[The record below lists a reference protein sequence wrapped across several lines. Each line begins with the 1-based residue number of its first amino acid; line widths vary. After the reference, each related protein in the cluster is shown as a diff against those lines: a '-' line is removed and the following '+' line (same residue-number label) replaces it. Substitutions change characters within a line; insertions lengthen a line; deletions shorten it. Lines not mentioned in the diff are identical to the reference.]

1 MKKIII
7 RRAAALCATVIILA
21 SGCGSGSEHAAEPD
35 ESTVE
40 AKEKIQIEIEY
51 DGNEVLGDAIRKAAD
66 GFNDSQ
72 DIYEASVGSAGINLQ
87 ELAGEPQS
95 AESLTDEDDKT
106 ESAEGQR
113 DEASG
118 TESTEGQQDEA
129 RGEMNTDDQRDE
141 AGGTESAEG
150 QQDEDGG
157 TESAE
162 GQQDEADET
171 KNAQGLPSDSGQRVG
186 SLTASVV
193 FTDDNMAAAYA
204 SDYRRLDLR
213 TCQGIE
219 SGKNSLYSIIDSLPE
234 HMYETVCDEERG
246 IFYLPVSVTAP
257 VLYYNKTVYDG
268 LGLSLPQTFSQL
280 RDNSLNIYAKYR
292 TPGYLPY
299 DLEGD
304 VVAMMREQEVLA
316 AQSGS
321 GSESGEAGDAEM
333 QSDDAGAQTGE
344 AGTQT
349 GEAGTQI
356 GDAGAQIGNS
366 GAQAGNTS
374 TQAGNAGAQTGEVS
388 AQTNG
393 TDTQAGNTVTQSVP
407 GSADNS
413 DLQPVMTDA
422 EVLQFFAGN
431 CEAGYFR
438 MVQHEAYPALD
449 FATGAI
455 AAFAGTPGDY
465 EMATTGVTFDVGAIP
480 WIMDREEA
488 VYWVDTSGMIF
499 FDQGDEKNTGAAAF
513 AEYLLRDDVC
523 SELLESAG
531 GLSPYR
537 TVYESQAYR
546 KNRRGFDEITMAAS
560 DEIQRADFVLMS
572 DAKRRE
578 LDELLLYIIDKR
590 VTAEDAVRIFAGG

>member
-1 MKKIII
+1 M
-7 RRAAALCATVIILA
+7 RRAAALCAAVIILA
-21 SGCGSGSEHAAEPD
+21 SGCGSGSEPAAVQD

-40 AKEKIQIEIEY
+40 TIEKIQIEIEY
-51 DGNEVLGDAIRKAAD
+51 DGDEVLGDAIRKAAD

-72 DIYEASVGSAGINLQ
+72 DIYEASVGSAGTNLQ

-95 AESLTDEDDKT
+95 AESLTDEANET
-106 ESAEGQR
+106 ENNESLP
-113 DEASG
+113 DEAS
-118 TESTEGQQDEA
+118 EI
-129 RGEMNTDDQRDE
+129 
-141 AGGTESAEG
+141 
-150 QQDEDGG
+150 
-157 TESAE
+157 ESAE
-162 GQQDEADET
+162 GQQDEASGAVSNEGQKDEASEPENT
-171 KNAQGLPSDSGQRVG
+171 ESQQDEADEIESAEALPGDSGQRVG

-193 FTDDNMAAAYA
+193 FTDDNIAAAYA

-213 TCQGIE
+213 TCKSSG
-219 SGKNSLYSIIDSLPE
+219 SGKASLSTIIDSLPE

-304 VVAMMREQEVLA
+304 VIAMMREQEVLA
-316 AQSGS
+316 AQSES
-321 GSESGEAGDAEM
+321 GSESGVEAGDAGVQADNAGA
-333 QSDDAGAQTGE
+333 QSGDAGAQSGDAGAQSGDAGAQT
-344 AGTQT
+344 
-349 GEAGTQI
+349 
-356 GDAGAQIGNS
+356 GNS
-366 GAQAGNTS
+366 GAQAGNTGVQTGNAS
-374 TQAGNAGAQTGEVS
+374 TQAGNASTQTAS
-388 AQTNG
+388 
-393 TDTQAGNTVTQSVP
+393 
-407 GSADNS
+407 GSDDNS
-413 DLQPVMTDA
+413 DFQQTMTDA

-431 CEAGYFR
+431 YEAGYFR

-449 FATGAI
+449 FATGAV
-455 AAFAGTPGDY
+455 AAFAGNPEDY

-480 WIMDREEA
+480 WIMDREDA
-488 VYWVDTSGMIF
+488 IYWVDTSGMLF
-499 FDQGDEKNTGAAAF
+499 FDQGDERNAGAAAF

-523 SELLESAG
+523 SEFLESVG

-590 VTAEDAVRIFAGG
+590 VTAEDAVRIFAGS

>member
-1 MKKIII
+1 MKTIM
-7 RRAAALCATVIILA
+7 RRAAALCAAVIILA
-21 SGCGSGSEHAAEPD
+21 SGCGSESEPAAVQD

-40 AKEKIQIEIEY
+40 TIEKIQIEIEY
-51 DGNEVLGDAIRKAAD
+51 DGDEVLGDAIRKAAD

-72 DIYEASVGSAGINLQ
+72 DIYEASVGSAGTNLQ

-95 AESLTDEDDKT
+95 AESLTDEANET
-106 ESAEGQR
+106 ENNESLP
-113 DEASG
+113 DEAS
-118 TESTEGQQDEA
+118 EI
-129 RGEMNTDDQRDE
+129 
-141 AGGTESAEG
+141 
-150 QQDEDGG
+150 
-157 TESAE
+157 ESAE
-162 GQQDEADET
+162 GQQDEASGAVSNEGQKDEASEPENT
-171 KNAQGLPSDSGQRVG
+171 ESQQDEADEIESAEGLPGGSGQRVE

-193 FTDDNMAAAYA
+193 FTDDNIAAAYA

-213 TCQGIE
+213 TCKSSE

-304 VVAMMREQEVLA
+304 VIAMMREQEALA
-316 AQSGS
+316 AQS
-321 GSESGEAGDAEM
+321 ESGVEVGDAGV
-333 QSDDAGAQTGE
+333 QADNAGAQRGDAGAQTG
-344 AGTQT
+344 
-349 GEAGTQI
+349 
-356 GDAGAQIGNS
+356 NS
-366 GAQAGNTS
+366 GAQVGNTGVQTGDAS
-374 TQAGNAGAQTGEVS
+374 TQAGNASTQTASES
-388 AQTNG
+388 
-393 TDTQAGNTVTQSVP
+393 D
-407 GSADNS
+407 DNS
-413 DLQPVMTDA
+413 DFQQTMSDA

-449 FATGAI
+449 FATGAV
-455 AAFAGTPGDY
+455 AAFAGNPEDY
-465 EMATTGVTFDVGAIP
+465 EMATAGVTFDVGVIP
-480 WIMDREEA
+480 WIMDREDA
-488 VYWVDTSGMIF
+488 VYWVDTSGMLF

-513 AEYLLRDDVC
+513 AEYMLRDDVC
-523 SELLESAG
+523 SEFLESVG

-590 VTAEDAVRIFAGG
+590 VTAEDAVRIFAGS

>member
-1 MKKIII
+1 MKKKII
-7 RRAAALCATVIILA
+7 RRAAALCTAVIFLA
-21 SGCGSGSEHAAEPD
+21 SSCGSGSGPAAEPD

-40 AKEKIQIEIEY
+40 AMEKIQIEIEY
-51 DGNEVLGDAIRKAAD
+51 DGDEVLGDAIRKAAD

-95 AESLTDEDDKT
+95 AESLTDEVDKT
-106 ESAEGQR
+106 ER
-113 DEASG
+113 
-118 TESTEGQQDEA
+118 TEGQQDEA
-129 RGEMNTDDQRDE
+129 SGEMNTDDQRDE

-150 QQDEDGG
+150 QQDEAGG

-193 FTDDNMAAAYA
+193 FTYDNMAATYA
-204 SDYRRLDLR
+204 ADVRRLDLR
-213 TCQGIE
+213 TCKSNSSE
-219 SGKNSLYSIIDSLPE
+219 KNSLYSIIDSLPE

-304 VVAMMREQEVLA
+304 VIAMMREQEALTT
-316 AQSGS
+316 QSES
-321 GSESGEAGDAEM
+321 ESESGAGAGGVGIQADN
-333 QSDDAGAQTGE
+333 AGAQTGE
-344 AGTQT
+344 AGTQN
-349 GEAGTQI
+349 GEAGTQTGEAGALT
-356 GDAGAQIGNS
+356 GDAGTQIGEAGAQS
-366 GAQAGNTS
+366 GSSGNQAGNTGVQTGNAS
-374 TQAGNAGAQTGEVS
+374 SQAGDAISQTAS
-388 AQTNG
+388 
-393 TDTQAGNTVTQSVP
+393 

-449 FATGAI
+449 FATGAV
-455 AAFAGTPGDY
+455 AAFAGTPEDY

-488 VYWVDTSGMIF
+488 VYWVDTSGMLF
-499 FDQGDEKNTGAAAF
+499 FDQGDERNAGVAAF

-523 SELLESAG
+523 SEFLESVG

-560 DEIQRADFVLMS
+560 DEIRRADFVFIS

-590 VTAEDAVRIFAGG
+590 VTAEDAVRIFAGS

>member
-1 MKKIII
+1 M
-7 RRAAALCATVIILA
+7 AVMILA
-21 SGCGSGSEHAAEPD
+21 SGCGSGSEPAAVPD

-40 AKEKIQIEIEY
+40 AIEKIQIEIEY
-51 DGNEVLGDAIRKAAD
+51 DGDEVLGDAIRKATY
-66 GFNDSQ
+66 GFNESQ
-72 DIYEASVGSAGINLQ
+72 DIYVASVGSTGVNLQ
-87 ELAGEPQS
+87 ELAGDPQS
-95 AESLTDEDDKT
+95 AESMTDEVDGT
-106 ESAEGQR
+106 ESAESQS
-113 DEASG
+113 E
-118 TESTEGQQDEA
+118 
-129 RGEMNTDDQRDE
+129 E
-141 AGGTESAEG
+141 AGGTENS
-150 QQDEDGG
+150 EDL
-157 TESAE
+157 S
-162 GQQDEADET
+162 
-171 KNAQGLPSDSGQRVG
+171 PDSGQRVG

-213 TCQGIE
+213 TCKSSE

-304 VVAMMREQEVLA
+304 VVAMMREQEALA
-316 AQSGS
+316 VQSES
-321 GSESGEAGDAEM
+321 GSESGAEAGDVGTQIGE
-333 QSDDAGAQTGE
+333 AGAQTGNSGDQ
-344 AGTQT
+344 AGNTGVQT
-349 GEAGTQI
+349 G
-356 GDAGAQIGNS
+356 DAS
-366 GAQAGNTS
+366 TQAGNTS
-374 TQAGNAGAQTGEVS
+374 TQTA
-388 AQTNG
+388 
-393 TDTQAGNTVTQSVP
+393 P

-413 DLQPVMTDA
+413 DLQQTMTDA

-438 MVQHEAYPALD
+438 MVQHEASPALD
-449 FATGAI
+449 FATGAV
-455 AAFAGTPGDY
+455 AAFAGTPEDY
-465 EMATTGVTFDVGAIP
+465 EMATAGVTFDVGTIP
-480 WIMDREEA
+480 WIMDCEDA
-488 VYWVDTSGMIF
+488 IYWVDTSGMIF
-499 FDQGDEKNTGAAAF
+499 FDQGDERNAGAAAF

-523 SELLESAG
+523 SEFLESVG

-572 DAKRRE
+572 DPKRRE

-590 VTAEDAVRIFAGG
+590 VTAEDAVRIFVGS

>member
-1 MKKIII
+1 MKKIM

-21 SGCGSGSEHAAEPD
+21 SGCGSESGPADVTD

-40 AKEKIQIEIEY
+40 TIEKIQIEIEY
-51 DGNEVLGDAIRKAAD
+51 DGDEVLGDAIRKAAD
-66 GFNDSQ
+66 GFNGSQ
-72 DIYEASVGSAGINLQ
+72 DIYVATVGSAGRNLQ
-87 ELAGEPQS
+87 ELAGDPQS
-95 AESLTDEDDKT
+95 AEIQSE
-106 ESAEGQR
+106 
-113 DEASG
+113 
-118 TESTEGQQDEA
+118 
-129 RGEMNTDDQRDE
+129 E

-150 QQDEDGG
+150 QQEETSG

-162 GQQDEADET
+162 SQSGET
-171 KNAQGLPSDSGQRVG
+171 GGAESTEDLPDGSGQRVG

-234 HMYETVCDEERG
+234 HMYATVCDEERG

-304 VVAMMREQEVLA
+304 VVAMMREQEALA
-316 AQSGS
+316 FQSES
-321 GSESGEAGDAEM
+321 GSESGLEARDAGTQTGDAGT
-333 QSDDAGAQTGE
+333 QTGDAGAQTGDAGAQTGD

-349 GEAGTQI
+349 G
-356 GDAGAQIGNS
+356 DAGAQTGDS
-366 GAQAGNTS
+366 EAQAGNTGVQTGDAS
-374 TQAGNAGAQTGEVS
+374 SQAGNASTQTES
-388 AQTNG
+388 AST
-393 TDTQAGNTVTQSVP
+393 
-407 GSADNS
+407 DNS
-413 DLQPVMTDA
+413 DFQTAMTDA

-438 MVQHEAYPALD
+438 MVRHEAYPALD
-449 FATGAI
+449 FATGAV
-455 AAFAGTPGDY
+455 AAFAGTPEDY
-465 EMATTGVTFDVGAIP
+465 EMATTGVTFDVGTIP
-480 WIMDREEA
+480 WVMDREDA
-488 VYWVDTSGMIF
+488 IYWVDTSGMLF
-499 FDQGDEKNTGAAAF
+499 FDQGDEKNAGAAAF

-523 SELLESAG
+523 SEFLESVG
-531 GLSPYR
+531 RLSPYR

-546 KNRRGFDEITMAAS
+546 KNRRGFNEITMAAS
-560 DEIQRADFVLMS
+560 DEIPRADFVLMS

-578 LDELLLYIIDKR
+578 LDELFLYLIDKR
-590 VTAEDAVRIFAGG
+590 VTAEDAVRIFAGS

>member
-1 MKKIII
+1 MKKIM
-7 RRAAALCATVIILA
+7 RRAAALCTAVMILA
-21 SGCGSGSEHAAEPD
+21 SGCGSGSEPVAMPD

-40 AKEKIQIEIEY
+40 TIEKIQIEIEY
-51 DGNEVLGDAIRKAAD
+51 DGDEVLGDAIRKAAE
-66 GFNDSQ
+66 GFNESQ
-72 DIYEASVGSAGINLQ
+72 DTYVASVGSTGINLQ
-87 ELAGEPQS
+87 ELAGDSHS
-95 AESLTDEDDKT
+95 AESMTDEVDGT
-106 ESAEGQR
+106 ESAESQQEEDG
-113 DEASG
+113 G
-118 TESTEGQQDEA
+118 IESAESQSE
-129 RGEMNTDDQRDE
+129 ETDGIESVESQSEE
-141 AGGTESAEG
+141 AGGTENAEDLSG
-150 QQDEDGG
+150 
-157 TESAE
+157 
-162 GQQDEADET
+162 
-171 KNAQGLPSDSGQRVG
+171 DSGQHAK

-304 VVAMMREQEVLA
+304 VIAMMREQEVLA
-316 AQSGS
+316 AQSES
-321 GSESGEAGDAEM
+321 GSESGVEAGDAGVQADNAGA
-333 QSDDAGAQTGE
+333 QSGDAGAQT
-344 AGTQT
+344 
-349 GEAGTQI
+349 
-356 GDAGAQIGNS
+356 GNS
-366 GAQAGNTS
+366 GAQAGNTGVQTGNAS
-374 TQAGNAGAQTGEVS
+374 TQAGNASTQTAS
-388 AQTNG
+388 
-393 TDTQAGNTVTQSVP
+393 
-407 GSADNS
+407 GSDDNS
-413 DLQPVMTDA
+413 DFQQTMTDA
-422 EVLQFFAGN
+422 EVLQFFAGS

-438 MVQHEAYPALD
+438 MVQHEASPALD
-449 FATGAI
+449 FATGAV
-455 AAFAGTPGDY
+455 AAFAGNPEDY

-480 WIMDREEA
+480 WIMDREDA
-488 VYWVDTSGMIF
+488 VYWVDTSGMLF
-499 FDQGDEKNTGAAAF
+499 FDQGDERNAGAAAF

-523 SELLESAG
+523 SEFLESVG

-590 VTAEDAVRIFAGG
+590 VTAEDAVRIFAGS

>member
-1 MKKIII
+1 MKKII
-7 RRAAALCATVIILA
+7 RRVAAFCAAVIILA
-21 SGCGSGSEHAAEPD
+21 SGCGSGSEPAAVQD

-40 AKEKIQIEIEY
+40 TIEKIQIEIEY
-51 DGNEVLGDAIRKAAD
+51 DGDEVLGDAIRKAAD

-72 DIYEASVGSAGINLQ
+72 DIYEASVGSARTNLQ

-95 AESLTDEDDKT
+95 AESLTDEANETENNESLPDEASEI
-106 ESAEGQR
+106 ESAEGQSEEASGAVSNEGQK
-113 DEASG
+113 DEASEPEN
-118 TESTEGQQDEA
+118 TES
-129 RGEMNTDDQRDE
+129 
-141 AGGTESAEG
+141 
-150 QQDEDGG
+150 
-157 TESAE
+157 
-162 GQQDEADET
+162 QQDEADEIESVE
-171 KNAQGLPSDSGQRVG
+171 GLPGDSGQRVG

-193 FTDDNMAAAYA
+193 FTDDNIAAAYA
-204 SDYRRLDLR
+204 SDYRRLDLG
-213 TCQGIE
+213 TCKSSG
-219 SGKNSLYSIIDSLPE
+219 SGKASLSTIIDSLPE

-304 VVAMMREQEVLA
+304 VIAMMREQEVLA
-316 AQSGS
+316 AQS
-321 GSESGEAGDAEM
+321 ESGVEDGDAGVQADNAGA
-333 QSDDAGAQTGE
+333 QSGNTGAQSGDAGAQT
-344 AGTQT
+344 
-349 GEAGTQI
+349 
-356 GDAGAQIGNS
+356 GNS
-366 GAQAGNTS
+366 GAQAGNTGVQTGNAS
-374 TQAGNAGAQTGEVS
+374 TQAGNAS
-388 AQTNG
+388 
-393 TDTQAGNTVTQSVP
+393 TQIAS
-407 GSADNS
+407 GSDDNS
-413 DLQPVMTDA
+413 DFQQTMTDA

-449 FATGAI
+449 FATGAV
-455 AAFAGTPGDY
+455 AAFAGNPEDY

-480 WIMDREEA
+480 WIMDREDA

-499 FDQGDEKNTGAAAF
+499 FDQGDERNAGAAAF

-523 SELLESAG
+523 SEFLESVG

-590 VTAEDAVRIFAGG
+590 VTAEDAVRIFAGS

>member
-1 MKKIII
+1 MKTIM
-7 RRAAALCATVIILA
+7 RRAAALCAAVIILA
-21 SGCGSGSEHAAEPD
+21 SGCGSGSEPAAVQD

-40 AKEKIQIEIEY
+40 TIEKIQIEIEY
-51 DGNEVLGDAIRKAAD
+51 DGDEVLGDAIRKAAD

-72 DIYEASVGSAGINLQ
+72 DIYEASVGSAGTNLQ

-95 AESLTDEDDKT
+95 AESLTDEANET
-106 ESAEGQR
+106 ENNESLP
-113 DEASG
+113 DEAS
-118 TESTEGQQDEA
+118 EI
-129 RGEMNTDDQRDE
+129 
-141 AGGTESAEG
+141 
-150 QQDEDGG
+150 
-157 TESAE
+157 ESAE
-162 GQQDEADET
+162 GQQDEASGAVSNEGQKDEASEPENT
-171 KNAQGLPSDSGQRVG
+171 ESQQDEADEIESAEGLPGDSGQRVG

-193 FTDDNMAAAYA
+193 FTDDNIAAAYA

-213 TCQGIE
+213 TCKSSG
-219 SGKNSLYSIIDSLPE
+219 SGKASLSTIIDSLPE

-304 VVAMMREQEVLA
+304 VIAMMREQEVLA
-316 AQSGS
+316 AQSES
-321 GSESGEAGDAEM
+321 GSESGVEAGDAGVQADNAGA
-333 QSDDAGAQTGE
+333 QSGNAGAQSGDAGAQT
-344 AGTQT
+344 
-349 GEAGTQI
+349 
-356 GDAGAQIGNS
+356 GNS
-366 GAQAGNTS
+366 GAQAGNTGVQTGNAS
-374 TQAGNAGAQTGEVS
+374 TQAGNASTQTAS
-388 AQTNG
+388 
-393 TDTQAGNTVTQSVP
+393 
-407 GSADNS
+407 GSDDNS
-413 DLQPVMTDA
+413 DFQQTMTDA

-449 FATGAI
+449 FATGAV
-455 AAFAGTPGDY
+455 AAFAGTPEDY
-465 EMATTGVTFDVGAIP
+465 EMATAGVTFDVGVIP
-480 WIMDREEA
+480 WIMDREDA
-488 VYWVDTSGMIF
+488 IYWVDTSGMIF
-499 FDQGDEKNTGAAAF
+499 FDQGDERNAGAAAF
-513 AEYLLRDDVC
+513 AEYLLRDEVC
-523 SELLESAG
+523 SEFLESAG

-537 TVYESQAYR
+537 SVYESQAYR

-560 DEIQRADFVLMS
+560 DEIQRTDFVLMS

-590 VTAEDAVRIFAGG
+590 VTAEDAVRIFAGS

>member
-1 MKKIII
+1 M
-7 RRAAALCATVIILA
+7 RRAAALCTAVMILA
-21 SGCGSGSEHAAEPD
+21 SGCGSGSEPVAMPD

-40 AKEKIQIEIEY
+40 TIEKIQIEIEY
-51 DGNEVLGDAIRKAAD
+51 DGDEVLGDAIRKAAE
-66 GFNDSQ
+66 GFNESQ
-72 DIYEASVGSAGINLQ
+72 DIYVASVGSTGINLQ
-87 ELAGEPQS
+87 ELAGDSHS
-95 AESLTDEDDKT
+95 AESMTDEVDGT
-106 ESAEGQR
+106 ESAESQQEEDG
-113 DEASG
+113 G
-118 TESTEGQQDEA
+118 IESAESQSE
-129 RGEMNTDDQRDE
+129 ETDGIESVESQSEE
-141 AGGTESAEG
+141 AGGTENAEDLLG
-150 QQDEDGG
+150 
-157 TESAE
+157 
-162 GQQDEADET
+162 
-171 KNAQGLPSDSGQRVG
+171 DSGQHAK

-257 VLYYNKTVYDG
+257 VLYYNKTVFDG

-280 RDNSLNIYAKYR
+280 RDNSLSIYAKYR

-304 VVAMMREQEVLA
+304 VVAMMREQEALA
-316 AQSGS
+316 AQFES
-321 GSESGEAGDAEM
+321 GSESGAEAGDAEM
-333 QSDDAGAQTGE
+333 QADDVGAQTGDV
-344 AGTQT
+344 GTQT
-349 GEAGTQI
+349 GS
-356 GDAGAQIGNS
+356 S
-366 GAQAGNTS
+366 GA
-374 TQAGNAGAQTGEVS
+374 QAGNAGAQTGDVS
-388 AQTNG
+388 AQTSG
-393 TDTQAGNTVTQSVP
+393 VDPQVGNTGTQTAS
-407 GSADNS
+407 GSTDNS
-413 DLQPVMTDA
+413 ALQQTMTDA

-438 MVQHEAYPALD
+438 MVQHEASPALD
-449 FATGAI
+449 FATGAV
-455 AAFAGTPGDY
+455 AAFAGTPEDY
-465 EMATTGVTFDVGAIP
+465 EMATAGVTFDVGTIP
-480 WIMDREEA
+480 WIMDREDA
-488 VYWVDTSGMIF
+488 IYWVDTSGMIF
-499 FDQGDEKNTGAAAF
+499 FDQGDERNAGAAAF

-523 SELLESAG
+523 SEFLESVG

-572 DAKRRE
+572 DPKRRE

-590 VTAEDAVRIFAGG
+590 VTAEDAVRIFAGS

>member
-1 MKKIII
+1 M
-7 RRAAALCATVIILA
+7 AVMILA
-21 SGCGSGSEHAAEPD
+21 SGCGSASEPAAVPD

-40 AKEKIQIEIEY
+40 AIEKIQIEIEY
-51 DGNEVLGDAIRKAAD
+51 DGDEVLGDAIRKATY
-66 GFNDSQ
+66 GFNESQ
-72 DIYEASVGSAGINLQ
+72 DIYVASVGSTGVNLQ
-87 ELAGEPQS
+87 ELAGDPQS
-95 AESLTDEDDKT
+95 AESMTDEVDGT
-106 ESAEGQR
+106 ESAESQS
-113 DEASG
+113 E
-118 TESTEGQQDEA
+118 
-129 RGEMNTDDQRDE
+129 E
-141 AGGTESAEG
+141 AGGTENS
-150 QQDEDGG
+150 EDL
-157 TESAE
+157 S
-162 GQQDEADET
+162 
-171 KNAQGLPSDSGQRVG
+171 PDSGQRVG

-213 TCQGIE
+213 TCKSSE
-219 SGKNSLYSIIDSLPE
+219 SGKNSLYTIIDSLPE
-234 HMYETVCDEERG
+234 HMYETVCDEEGG

-304 VVAMMREQEVLA
+304 VVAMMREQEALA
-316 AQSGS
+316 VQSEN
-321 GSESGEAGDAEM
+321 GSESGIEAGDVGA
-333 QSDDAGAQTGE
+333 QSGEAGAQTGDAGTKSGDASLQSGE
-344 AGTQT
+344 AGAQSGDASAQAGDTGTQT
-349 GEAGTQI
+349 A
-356 GDAGAQIGNS
+356 S
-366 GAQAGNTS
+366 GS
-374 TQAGNAGAQTGEVS
+374 T
-388 AQTNG
+388 
-393 TDTQAGNTVTQSVP
+393 
-407 GSADNS
+407 DNS
-413 DLQPVMTDA
+413 DLQQTMTDA

-438 MVQHEAYPALD
+438 MVQHEASPALD
-449 FATGAI
+449 FATGAV
-455 AAFAGTPGDY
+455 AAFAGTPEDY
-465 EMATTGVTFDVGAIP
+465 EMATAGVTFDVGAIP
-480 WIMDREEA
+480 WIMDREDA
-488 VYWVDTSGMIF
+488 VYWVDTSGMIL
-499 FDQGDEKNTGAAAF
+499 FDQGDERNAGAAAF

-523 SELLESAG
+523 SEFLESVG

-590 VTAEDAVRIFAGG
+590 VTAEDAVRIFAGS

>member
-7 RRAAALCATVIILA
+7 RQAAALCASVIILA
-21 SGCGSGSEHAAEPD
+21 SGCGNESGPAAVPD
-35 ESTVE
+35 ESTAE
-40 AKEKIQIEIEY
+40 AIEKIQIEIEY
-51 DGNEVLGDAIRKAAD
+51 DGDEVLGDAIRKAAD
-66 GFNDSQ
+66 GFNESQ
-72 DIYEASVGSAGINLQ
+72 EIYVASVGSTGVNLQ
-87 ELAGEPQS
+87 ELAGDSQSAESLMDEAGLTESTEDEQDEASEIEGQSVENGGIEGAEDQSEEAGEAES
-95 AESLTDEDDKT
+95 AESLTDEV
-106 ESAEGQR
+106 
-113 DEASG
+113 
-118 TESTEGQQDEA
+118 
-129 RGEMNTDDQRDE
+129 
-141 AGGTESAEG
+141 GGTENAEDLSG
-150 QQDEDGG
+150 
-157 TESAE
+157 
-162 GQQDEADET
+162 
-171 KNAQGLPSDSGQRVG
+171 DSGQRVK

-234 HMYETVCDEERG
+234 RMYETACDEERG

-304 VVAMMREQEVLA
+304 VVAMMREQDALA
-316 AQSGS
+316 AQSES
-321 GSESGEAGDAEM
+321 GSESGAEAGDVDT
-333 QSDDAGAQTGE
+333 QIGDVGAQTGNSGDQ
-344 AGTQT
+344 AGNTGVQT
-349 GEAGTQI
+349 G
-356 GDAGAQIGNS
+356 DAS
-366 GAQAGNTS
+366 TQAGNTS
-374 TQAGNAGAQTGEVS
+374 TQTAS
-388 AQTNG
+388 
-393 TDTQAGNTVTQSVP
+393 
-407 GSADNS
+407 GSTDNS
-413 DLQPVMTDA
+413 DIQQTMTDA

-438 MVQHEAYPALD
+438 MVQHEASPALD
-449 FATGAI
+449 FATGAV
-455 AAFAGTPGDY
+455 AAFAGTPKDY
-465 EMATTGVTFDVGAIP
+465 EMATSGVTFDVGTIP
-480 WIMDREEA
+480 WIMDREDA
-488 VYWVDTSGMIF
+488 VYWVDTSGMLF
-499 FDQGDEKNTGAAAF
+499 FDQGDERNAGAAAF

-523 SELLESAG
+523 SEFLESVS

-560 DEIQRADFVLMS
+560 DEISRADFVLMS
-572 DAKRRE
+572 DPKRRE

-590 VTAEDAVRIFAGG
+590 VTAEDAVRIFVGS

>member
-1 MKKIII
+1 MKKITI
-7 RRAAALCATVIILA
+7 RRAAALCAAVIILA
-21 SGCGSGSEHAAEPD
+21 SGCGSESGPAAVPD
-35 ESTVE
+35 ESTAEVI
-40 AKEKIQIEIEY
+40 EKIQIEIEY
-51 DGNEVLGDAIRKAAD
+51 DGDEVLGDAIRKAAD
-66 GFNDSQ
+66 GFNESQ
-72 DIYEASVGSAGINLQ
+72 DIYVASVGSAGTNLQ

-95 AESLTDEDDKT
+95 AENLTDEVGLTESTEGEQVEVDGIGSVESQSEEAGGIESAESQSKEASGT
-106 ESAEGQR
+106 ESAEDR
-113 DEASG
+113 KDEASG
-118 TESTEGQQDEA
+118 TE
-129 RGEMNTDDQRDE
+129 N
-141 AGGTESAEG
+141 AE
-150 QQDEDGG
+150 D
-157 TESAE
+157 
-162 GQQDEADET
+162 
-171 KNAQGLPSDSGQRVG
+171 LPGDSGQYVK

-219 SGKNSLYSIIDSLPE
+219 SGKNSLYTIIDSLPE
-234 HMYETVCDEERG
+234 PMYETVCDEERG

-304 VVAMMREQEVLA
+304 VVAMIREQEVLA
-316 AQSGS
+316 SQSES
-321 GSESGEAGDAEM
+321 GSESGVEVGDVGPQIDGADS
-333 QSDDAGAQTGE
+333 QSDN

-349 GEAGTQI
+349 DG
-356 GDAGAQIGNS
+356 
-366 GAQAGNTS
+366 
-374 TQAGNAGAQTGEVS
+374 
-388 AQTNG
+388 
-393 TDTQAGNTVTQSVP
+393 TVTQ
-407 GSADNS
+407 ADPAAIQNASGAESDNNS
-413 DLQPVMTDA
+413 LQQTMTDA

-438 MVQHEAYPALD
+438 MVQHEASPALD
-449 FATGAI
+449 FATGAV
-455 AAFAGTPGDY
+455 AAFAGTPEDY
-465 EMATTGVTFDVGAIP
+465 EMATAGVTFDVGTIP
-480 WIMDREEA
+480 WIMDRA
-488 VYWVDTSGMIF
+488 DAIYWVDTSGMLF
-499 FDQGDEKNTGAAAF
+499 FDQGDERNAGASAF

-523 SELLESAG
+523 SEFLESVG

-590 VTAEDAVRIFAGG
+590 VTAEDAVRIFAGS

>member
-1 MKKIII
+1 K
-7 RRAAALCATVIILA
+7 
-21 SGCGSGSEHAAEPD
+21 
-35 ESTVE
+35 
-40 AKEKIQIEIEY
+40 
-51 DGNEVLGDAIRKAAD
+51 
-66 GFNDSQ
+66 
-72 DIYEASVGSAGINLQ
+72 
-87 ELAGEPQS
+87 
-95 AESLTDEDDKT
+95 
-106 ESAEGQR
+106 

-118 TESTEGQQDEA
+118 AVSNEDQKDEASEPENTES
-129 RGEMNTDDQRDE
+129 
-141 AGGTESAEG
+141 
-150 QQDEDGG
+150 
-157 TESAE
+157 
-162 GQQDEADET
+162 QQDEADEIES
-171 KNAQGLPSDSGQRVG
+171 AEGLPGDSGQRVG

-193 FTDDNMAAAYA
+193 FTDDNIAAAYA

-213 TCQGIE
+213 TCKSSG
-219 SGKNSLYSIIDSLPE
+219 SGKASLSTIIDSLPE

-304 VVAMMREQEVLA
+304 VIAMMREQEVLA
-316 AQSGS
+316 AQSES
-321 GSESGEAGDAEM
+321 GSESGVEAGDAGVQADNAGA
-333 QSDDAGAQTGE
+333 QSGDAGAQSGDAGAQSGDAGAQSGDAGAQSGDAGAQT
-344 AGTQT
+344 
-349 GEAGTQI
+349 
-356 GDAGAQIGNS
+356 GNS
-366 GAQAGNTS
+366 GAQAGNTGVQTGNAS
-374 TQAGNAGAQTGEVS
+374 TQAGNASTQTAS
-388 AQTNG
+388 
-393 TDTQAGNTVTQSVP
+393 
-407 GSADNS
+407 GSDDNS
-413 DLQPVMTDA
+413 DFQQTMTDA

-431 CEAGYFR
+431 YEAGYFR

-449 FATGAI
+449 FATGAV
-455 AAFAGTPGDY
+455 AAFAGNPEDY

-480 WIMDREEA
+480 WIMDREDA
-488 VYWVDTSGMIF
+488 IYWVDTSGILF
-499 FDQGDEKNTGAAAF
+499 FDQGDERNAGAAAF

-523 SELLESAG
+523 SEFLESVG

-590 VTAEDAVRIFAGG
+590 VTAEDAVRIFAGS

>member
-1 MKKIII
+1 MFHKSRKATNFGFHGKIAAFGVRAHVRQIMKGSSFWISWDKCCLWPMGACLARRRINMKKIM
-7 RRAAALCATVIILA
+7 RRAAALCAAVIILA
-21 SGCGSGSEHAAEPD
+21 SGCGSGSEPAAVQD

-40 AKEKIQIEIEY
+40 TIEKIQIEIEY
-51 DGNEVLGDAIRKAAD
+51 DGDEVLGDAIRKAAD

-72 DIYEASVGSAGINLQ
+72 DIYEASVGSAGTNLQ
-87 ELAGEPQS
+87 E
-95 AESLTDEDDKT
+95 
-106 ESAEGQR
+106 
-113 DEASG
+113 
-118 TESTEGQQDEA
+118 
-129 RGEMNTDDQRDE
+129 
-141 AGGTESAEG
+141 
-150 QQDEDGG
+150 
-157 TESAE
+157 
-162 GQQDEADET
+162 
-171 KNAQGLPSDSGQRVG
+171 
-186 SLTASVV
+186 LTASVV

-213 TCQGIE
+213 TCKSSE
-219 SGKNSLYSIIDSLPE
+219 SGKNSLYTIIDSLPE

-304 VVAMMREQEVLA
+304 VIAMMREQEVLA
-316 AQSGS
+316 AQSES
-321 GSESGEAGDAEM
+321 GSESGVEAGDAGVQADNAGA
-333 QSDDAGAQTGE
+333 QSGDAGAQSGDAGAQSGDAGAQT
-344 AGTQT
+344 
-349 GEAGTQI
+349 
-356 GDAGAQIGNS
+356 GNS
-366 GAQAGNTS
+366 GAQAGNTGVQTGNAS
-374 TQAGNAGAQTGEVS
+374 TQAGNASTQTAS
-388 AQTNG
+388 
-393 TDTQAGNTVTQSVP
+393 
-407 GSADNS
+407 GSDDNS
-413 DLQPVMTDA
+413 DFQQTMTDA

-438 MVQHEAYPALD
+438 MVQHEASPALD
-449 FATGAI
+449 FATGAV
-455 AAFAGTPGDY
+455 AAFAGTPEDY

-480 WIMDREEA
+480 WIMDREDA

-499 FDQGDEKNTGAAAF
+499 FDQGDERNAGAAAF

-523 SELLESAG
+523 SEFLESVG

-590 VTAEDAVRIFAGG
+590 VTAEDAVRIFAGS

>member
-1 MKKIII
+1 MKKII
-7 RRAAALCATVIILA
+7 RRVAALCAAVIILT
-21 SGCGSGSEHAAEPD
+21 SGCGSGSEPAVTAD

-40 AKEKIQIEIEY
+40 KVEKIQIEIEY
-51 DGNEVLGDAIRKAAD
+51 DGDEVLGDAIRKAAD

-72 DIYEASVGSAGINLQ
+72 DIYEVTVGSAGTDLQ

-95 AESLTDEDDKT
+95 AESLTDEVD
-106 ESAEGQR
+106 R
-113 DEASG
+113 
-118 TESTEGQQDEA
+118 
-129 RGEMNTDDQRDE
+129 
-141 AGGTESAEG
+141 
-150 QQDEDGG
+150 

-162 GQQDEADET
+162 GQQDEASGTEKIEGQQDEASGAMNTEGQSDEVDET
-171 KNAQGLPSDSGQRVG
+171 ENAEGLPSDSGQHVG

-219 SGKNSLYSIIDSLPE
+219 SGKNSLYTIIDSLPE

-257 VLYYNKTVYDG
+257 ILYYNKTVYDA
-268 LGLSLPQTFSQL
+268 LGLSLPQNFSQL
-280 RDNSLNIYAKYR
+280 RDNSLNIYAKHR

-304 VVAMMREQEVLA
+304 VVAMMREQEMFA
-316 AQSGS
+316 AQAENAD
-321 GSESGEAGDAEM
+321 ESSTENGDEGT
-333 QSDDAGAQTGE
+333 QPGDAGAQTGD

-349 GEAGTQI
+349 D
-356 GDAGAQIGNS
+356 DAGAQPGD
-366 GAQAGNTS
+366 AGTQTASVS
-374 TQAGNAGAQTGEVS
+374 T
-388 AQTNG
+388 
-393 TDTQAGNTVTQSVP
+393 D
-407 GSADNS
+407 DS

-422 EVLQFFAGN
+422 EVFQFFAGN

-449 FATGAI
+449 FATGAV

-465 EMATTGVTFDVGAIP
+465 EMASTGVTFDVGAIP
-480 WIMDREEA
+480 WIMDHEDA

-499 FDQGDEKNTGAAAF
+499 FDQGEEKNAGVAAF
-513 AEYLLRDDVC
+513 AEYMLRDDVC
-523 SELLESAG
+523 SEFLESVG

-560 DEIQRADFVLMS
+560 DEISRADFVLMS

-590 VTAEDAVRIFAGG
+590 VTAEDAVRIFAGS

>member
-1 MKKIII
+1 MKKKII
-7 RRAAALCATVIILA
+7 RRVAALCAAVIILA
-21 SGCGSGSEHAAEPD
+21 SGCGSGSGPAAVQD
-35 ESTVE
+35 ESIVE
-40 AKEKIQIEIEY
+40 TIEKIQIEIEY
-51 DGNEVLGDAIRKAAD
+51 DGDEVLGDAIRKAAD

-72 DIYEASVGSAGINLQ
+72 DIYEVTVGSAGTDLQ

-95 AESLTDEDDKT
+95 AESLTDEVD
-106 ESAEGQR
+106 R
-113 DEASG
+113 
-118 TESTEGQQDEA
+118 
-129 RGEMNTDDQRDE
+129 
-141 AGGTESAEG
+141 
-150 QQDEDGG
+150 

-162 GQQDEADET
+162 GQQDEASGTESIEGQQDEASGTESIEDQQDEASGTESIEDQQDEASGTESIEGQQDEASGAMNTEGQLDEADET
-171 KNAQGLPSDSGQRVG
+171 ENAKGLPGDSGQRVG

-219 SGKNSLYSIIDSLPE
+219 SGKNSLYTIIDSLPE

-304 VVAMMREQEVLA
+304 VVAMMREQEMFA
-316 AQSGS
+316 AQAENAD
-321 GSESGEAGDAEM
+321 ESSTENGDEGAQPGDAGT
-333 QSDDAGAQTGE
+333 QTDDAGAQTGSSE
-344 AGTQT
+344 AQS
-349 GEAGTQI
+349 
-356 GDAGAQIGNS
+356 GNV
-366 GAQAGNTS
+366 
-374 TQAGNAGAQTGEVS
+374 GAQTGGVS
-388 AQTNG
+388 ALTSGVDSQT
-393 TDTQAGNTVTQSVP
+393 GNTGTQTASV
-407 GSADNS
+407 STDDS

-422 EVLQFFAGN
+422 EVFQFFAGN

-449 FATGAI
+449 FATGAV

-465 EMATTGVTFDVGAIP
+465 EMASTGVTFDVEAIP
-480 WIMDREEA
+480 WIMDHEDA

-499 FDQGDEKNTGAAAF
+499 FDQGEEKNAGVAAF
-513 AEYLLRDDVC
+513 AEYMLRDDVC
-523 SELLESAG
+523 SEFLESVG

-560 DEIQRADFVLMS
+560 DEISRADFVLMS

-590 VTAEDAVRIFAGG
+590 VTAEDAVRIFAGS

>member
-1 MKKIII
+1 MKKIM
-7 RRAAALCATVIILA
+7 RRAAALCAAVIILA
-21 SGCGSGSEHAAEPD
+21 SGCGSGSEPAAVQD

-40 AKEKIQIEIEY
+40 TIEKIQIEIEY
-51 DGNEVLGDAIRKAAD
+51 DGDEVLGDAIRKAAD

-72 DIYEASVGSAGINLQ
+72 DIYEASVGSAGTNLQ

-95 AESLTDEDDKT
+95 AESLTDE
-106 ESAEGQR
+106 GN
-113 DEASG
+113 G
-118 TESTEGQQDEA
+118 I
-129 RGEMNTDDQRDE
+129 
-141 AGGTESAEG
+141 ESAEG
-150 QQDEDGG
+150 QQDESSEIESTESQSEEAGGIVSTESRSEEAGGIESAESQSEEAGGIVSTESRSEEAGG
-157 TESAE
+157 TENTE
-162 GQQDEADET
+162 D
-171 KNAQGLPSDSGQRVG
+171 LPGGSGQRVG

-193 FTDDNMAAAYA
+193 FTDDNIAAAYA

-213 TCQGIE
+213 TCKSSG
-219 SGKNSLYSIIDSLPE
+219 SGKASLSTIIDSLPE

-304 VVAMMREQEVLA
+304 VIAMMREQEVLA
-316 AQSGS
+316 AQSES
-321 GSESGEAGDAEM
+321 GSESGVEAGDAGVQADNAGA
-333 QSDDAGAQTGE
+333 QSGDAGAQSGDAGAQSGDAGAQT
-344 AGTQT
+344 
-349 GEAGTQI
+349 
-356 GDAGAQIGNS
+356 GNS
-366 GAQAGNTS
+366 GAQAGNTGVQTGNAS
-374 TQAGNAGAQTGEVS
+374 TQAGNASTQTAS
-388 AQTNG
+388 
-393 TDTQAGNTVTQSVP
+393 
-407 GSADNS
+407 GSDDNS
-413 DLQPVMTDA
+413 DFQQTMTDA
-422 EVLQFFAGN
+422 EVLQFFAGS

-438 MVQHEAYPALD
+438 MVQHEASPALD
-449 FATGAI
+449 FATGAV
-455 AAFAGTPGDY
+455 AAFAGTPEDY
-465 EMATTGVTFDVGAIP
+465 EMATAGVTFDVGTIP
-480 WIMDREEA
+480 WIMDREDA
-488 VYWVDTSGMIF
+488 IYWVDTSGMIF
-499 FDQGDEKNTGAAAF
+499 FDQGDERNAGAAAF

-523 SELLESAG
+523 SEFLESVG

-590 VTAEDAVRIFAGG
+590 VTAEDAVRIFAGS

>member
-7 RRAAALCATVIILA
+7 RRAAALCASVIILA
-21 SGCGSGSEHAAEPD
+21 SGCGNESGPAAVPD
-35 ESTVE
+35 ESTAV
-40 AKEKIQIEIEY
+40 AIEKIQIEIEY
-51 DGNEVLGDAIRKAAD
+51 DGDEVLGDAIRKAAD
-66 GFNDSQ
+66 GFNKSQ
-72 DIYEASVGSAGINLQ
+72 EIYVASVGSTGVNLQ
-87 ELAGEPQS
+87 ELAGDSQSAESLMDEAGLTESTEDEQDEASEIESQSEEAGGIESAESQSEEAGGAES
-95 AESLTDEDDKT
+95 AESLTDEV
-106 ESAEGQR
+106 
-113 DEASG
+113 
-118 TESTEGQQDEA
+118 
-129 RGEMNTDDQRDE
+129 
-141 AGGTESAEG
+141 GGTEN
-150 QQDEDGG
+150 
-157 TESAE
+157 
-162 GQQDEADET
+162 ADDLS
-171 KNAQGLPSDSGQRVG
+171 GDSGQRVK

-304 VVAMMREQEVLA
+304 VIAMMREQEALA
-316 AQSGS
+316 AQSES
-321 GSESGEAGDAEM
+321 SSESGVEAGTAGEQADNAGAQSGDAGA
-333 QSDDAGAQTGE
+333 QSGDAGAQSGDAGAQTGNSGDQTGNTGVQTGD
-344 AGTQT
+344 ASTQT
-349 GEAGTQI
+349 A
-356 GDAGAQIGNS
+356 S
-366 GAQAGNTS
+366 GSN
-374 TQAGNAGAQTGEVS
+374 
-388 AQTNG
+388 
-393 TDTQAGNTVTQSVP
+393 
-407 GSADNS
+407 DNS
-413 DLQPVMTDA
+413 DLQQTMTDA

-449 FATGAI
+449 FATGAV
-455 AAFAGTPGDY
+455 AAFAGTPEDY
-465 EMATTGVTFDVGAIP
+465 EMATAGVTFDVGTIP
-480 WIMDREEA
+480 WIMDRDDA
-488 VYWVDTSGMIF
+488 IYWVDTSGMLF
-499 FDQGDEKNTGAAAF
+499 FDQGDEKNAGAAAF

-523 SELLESAG
+523 SEFLESVG

-560 DEIQRADFVLMS
+560 DGISRADFVLMS

-590 VTAEDAVRIFAGG
+590 VTAEDAVRIFAGS

>member
-7 RRAAALCATVIILA
+7 RRAAALCAAVIILA
-21 SGCGSGSEHAAEPD
+21 SGCGSESGPAAVPD
-35 ESTVE
+35 ESTTE
-40 AKEKIQIEIEY
+40 AIEKIQIEIEY
-51 DGNEVLGDAIRKAAD
+51 DGDEALGDAIRKAAD
-66 GFNDSQ
+66 GFNESQ
-72 DIYEASVGSAGINLQ
+72 EIYVASVGSTGVNLQ
-87 ELAGEPQS
+87 ELAGDPQSAESQSEETDGIES
-95 AESLTDEDDKT
+95 AESLTDEV
-106 ESAEGQR
+106 
-113 DEASG
+113 
-118 TESTEGQQDEA
+118 
-129 RGEMNTDDQRDE
+129 
-141 AGGTESAEG
+141 GGTENAEDLSG
-150 QQDEDGG
+150 
-157 TESAE
+157 
-162 GQQDEADET
+162 
-171 KNAQGLPSDSGQRVG
+171 DSGQHVK

-280 RDNSLNIYAKYR
+280 RDNSLSIYAKYR

-304 VVAMMREQEVLA
+304 VVAMMREQEALA

-321 GSESGEAGDAEM
+321 GSESGAEAGDAGVQADNAGA
-333 QSDDAGAQTGE
+333 QSGDAGVQADNAGAQSGDAGAQSGDAGAQTGNSGDQTGNTGVQTGD
-344 AGTQT
+344 ASTQT
-349 GEAGTQI
+349 A
-356 GDAGAQIGNS
+356 S
-366 GAQAGNTS
+366 GSN
-374 TQAGNAGAQTGEVS
+374 
-388 AQTNG
+388 
-393 TDTQAGNTVTQSVP
+393 
-407 GSADNS
+407 DNS
-413 DLQPVMTDA
+413 DLQQTMTDA

-438 MVQHEAYPALD
+438 MVQHEASPALD
-449 FATGAI
+449 FATGAV
-455 AAFAGTPGDY
+455 AAFAGTPEDY
-465 EMATTGVTFDVGAIP
+465 EMATAGVTFDVGTIP
-480 WIMDREEA
+480 WIMDREDA
-488 VYWVDTSGMIF
+488 IYWVDTSGMIF
-499 FDQGDEKNTGAAAF
+499 FDQGDERNAGAAAF

-523 SELLESAG
+523 SEFLESVG

-572 DAKRRE
+572 DPKRRE

-590 VTAEDAVRIFAGG
+590 VTAEDAVRIFVGS

>member
-1 MKKIII
+1 M
-7 RRAAALCATVIILA
+7 RRAAALCAAVIILA
-21 SGCGSGSEHAAEPD
+21 SGCGSGSEPAAVQD

-40 AKEKIQIEIEY
+40 TIEKIQIEIEY
-51 DGNEVLGDAIRKAAD
+51 DGDEVLGDAIRKAAD
-66 GFNDSQ
+66 GFNESQ
-72 DIYEASVGSAGINLQ
+72 DIYEAFVGSARTDLQ

-95 AESLTDEDDKT
+95 AESLTDEANET
-106 ESAEGQR
+106 ENNESLP
-113 DEASG
+113 DEAS
-118 TESTEGQQDEA
+118 EI
-129 RGEMNTDDQRDE
+129 
-141 AGGTESAEG
+141 
-150 QQDEDGG
+150 
-157 TESAE
+157 ESAE
-162 GQQDEADET
+162 GQQDEASGAVSNEGQKDEASEPENT
-171 KNAQGLPSDSGQRVG
+171 ESQQDEADEIESAEGLPGDSGQRVG

-193 FTDDNMAAAYA
+193 FTDDNIAAAYA

-213 TCQGIE
+213 TCQGTE
-219 SGKNSLYSIIDSLPE
+219 SGKNSLYSIINSLPE
-234 HMYETVCDEERG
+234 HMYKTVCDEERG
-246 IFYLPVSVTAP
+246 IFYLPVLVTAP

-304 VVAMMREQEVLA
+304 VIAMMREQEVLA
-316 AQSGS
+316 AQSES
-321 GSESGEAGDAEM
+321 GSESGVEAGDAGVQADNAGA
-333 QSDDAGAQTGE
+333 QSGDAGAQT
-344 AGTQT
+344 
-349 GEAGTQI
+349 
-356 GDAGAQIGNS
+356 GNS
-366 GAQAGNTS
+366 GAQAGNTGVQTGNAS
-374 TQAGNAGAQTGEVS
+374 TQAGNASTQTAS
-388 AQTNG
+388 
-393 TDTQAGNTVTQSVP
+393 
-407 GSADNS
+407 GSDDNS
-413 DLQPVMTDA
+413 DFQQTMTDA
-422 EVLQFFAGN
+422 EVLQFFAGS

-449 FATGAI
+449 FATGAV
-455 AAFAGTPGDY
+455 AAFAGNPEDY

-480 WIMDREEA
+480 WIMDREDA

-499 FDQGDEKNTGAAAF
+499 FDQGDERNAGAAAF

-523 SELLESAG
+523 SEFLESVG

-590 VTAEDAVRIFAGG
+590 VTAEDAVRIFAGS

>member
-1 MKKIII
+1 MKKIIII
-7 RRAAALCATVIILA
+7 RRAAALCATVILLTA
-21 SGCGSGSEHAAEPD
+21 GCGSGSEPAAGSD

-40 AKEKIQIEIEY
+40 TIEKIQIEIEY
-51 DGNEVLGDAIRKAAD
+51 DGDEVLGEAIREVAD

-72 DIYEASVGSAGINLQ
+72 DIYEISVGSAGTNLQ
-87 ELAGEPQS
+87 ELVGDPQS
-95 AESLTDEDDKT
+95 AESLTDEANVT
-106 ESAEGQR
+106 ENNESLPDEASGTENTEDQQ

-129 RGEMNTDDQRDE
+129 DE
-141 AGGTESAEG
+141 TANAEG
-150 QQDEDGG
+150 
-157 TESAE
+157 
-162 GQQDEADET
+162 
-171 KNAQGLPSDSGQRVG
+171 LPGDSGQRVE

-193 FTDDNMAAAYA
+193 FTDDNMAATYA

-213 TCQGIE
+213 TCQGTE

-234 HMYETVCDEERG
+234 HMYETVCDEGRG

-304 VVAMMREQEVLA
+304 VVAMMREQDVLA
-316 AQSGS
+316 AQSES
-321 GSESGEAGDAEM
+321 GSESGVEAGDVGA
-333 QSDDAGAQTGE
+333 QSGEAGAQTGD
-344 AGTQT
+344 AGTQIGDVGAQIGEAGAQT
-349 GEAGTQI
+349 GDAGTQI
-356 GDAGAQIGNS
+356 GDAGAQTGNS
-366 GAQAGNTS
+366 GDQAGNTGVQTGDASTQAGNTS
-374 TQAGNAGAQTGEVS
+374 TQTAS
-388 AQTNG
+388 
-393 TDTQAGNTVTQSVP
+393 
-407 GSADNS
+407 GSNDNS
-413 DLQPVMTDA
+413 DLQQTMTDA

-438 MVQHEAYPALD
+438 MVQHEASPALD
-449 FATGAI
+449 FATGAV
-455 AAFAGTPGDY
+455 AAFAGTPEDY
-465 EMATTGVTFDVGAIP
+465 EMATSGVTFDVGTIP
-480 WIMDREEA
+480 WIMDRGDA
-488 VYWVDTSGMIF
+488 VYWVDTSGMLF
-499 FDQGDEKNTGAAAF
+499 FDQGDERNTGAAAF

-523 SELLESAG
+523 SEFLESVG

>member
-7 RRAAALCATVIILA
+7 RRAAALCASVIILA
-21 SGCGSGSEHAAEPD
+21 SGCGNESGPAAVPD
-35 ESTVE
+35 ESTAE
-40 AKEKIQIEIEY
+40 AIEKIQIEIEY
-51 DGNEVLGDAIRKAAD
+51 DGDEVLGDAIRKAAD
-66 GFNDSQ
+66 GFNESQ
-72 DIYEASVGSAGINLQ
+72 EIYVASVGSTGVNLQ

-95 AESLTDEDDKT
+95 AESLTDEV
-106 ESAEGQR
+106 
-113 DEASG
+113 
-118 TESTEGQQDEA
+118 
-129 RGEMNTDDQRDE
+129 
-141 AGGTESAEG
+141 GGTENAEDLSG
-150 QQDEDGG
+150 
-157 TESAE
+157 
-162 GQQDEADET
+162 
-171 KNAQGLPSDSGQRVG
+171 DSGQHVK

-304 VVAMMREQEVLA
+304 VVAMMREQEALA
-316 AQSGS
+316 AQFES
-321 GSESGEAGDAEM
+321 GSESGAEAGDAEM
-333 QSDDAGAQTGE
+333 QADDAGAQTGDV
-344 AGTQT
+344 GTQT
-349 GEAGTQI
+349 GS
-356 GDAGAQIGNS
+356 S
-366 GAQAGNTS
+366 GA
-374 TQAGNAGAQTGEVS
+374 QAGNAGAQTGDVS
-388 AQTNG
+388 AQTSG
-393 TDTQAGNTVTQSVP
+393 VDPQAGNTGTQTEA
-407 GSADNS
+407 GSIDNS
-413 DLQPVMTDA
+413 DLQQTMTDA

-438 MVQHEAYPALD
+438 MVQHEASPALD
-449 FATGAI
+449 FATGAV
-455 AAFAGTPGDY
+455 AAFAGTPEDY
-465 EMATTGVTFDVGAIP
+465 EMATAGVTFDVGTIP
-480 WIMDREEA
+480 WIMDREDA
-488 VYWVDTSGMIF
+488 IYWVDTSGMIF
-499 FDQGDEKNTGAAAF
+499 FDQGDERNAGAAAF

-523 SELLESAG
+523 SEFLESVG
-531 GLSPYR
+531 GLSSYR

-572 DAKRRE
+572 DPKRRE

-590 VTAEDAVRIFAGG
+590 VTAEDAVRIFAGS

>member
-1 MKKIII
+1 M
-7 RRAAALCATVIILA
+7 RRAAALCAAVIILA
-21 SGCGSGSEHAAEPD
+21 SGCGSGSEPAAVQD

-40 AKEKIQIEIEY
+40 TIEKIQIEIEY
-51 DGNEVLGDAIRKAAD
+51 DGDEVLGDAIRKAAD

-72 DIYEASVGSAGINLQ
+72 DIYEASVGSAGTNLQ

-95 AESLTDEDDKT
+95 AESLTDEANET
-106 ESAEGQR
+106 ENNESLP
-113 DEASG
+113 DEAS
-118 TESTEGQQDEA
+118 EI
-129 RGEMNTDDQRDE
+129 
-141 AGGTESAEG
+141 
-150 QQDEDGG
+150 
-157 TESAE
+157 ESAE
-162 GQQDEADET
+162 GQQDEASGAVSNEGQKDEASEPENT
-171 KNAQGLPSDSGQRVG
+171 ESQQDEADEIESAEALPGDSGQRVG

-193 FTDDNMAAAYA
+193 FTDDNIAAAYA

-213 TCQGIE
+213 TCKSSG
-219 SGKNSLYSIIDSLPE
+219 SGKASLSTIIDSLPE

-304 VVAMMREQEVLA
+304 VIAMMREQEVLA
-316 AQSGS
+316 AQSES
-321 GSESGEAGDAEM
+321 GSESGVEAGDAGVQADNAGA
-333 QSDDAGAQTGE
+333 QSGDAGAQSGDAGAQSGDAGAQSGDAGAQT
-344 AGTQT
+344 
-349 GEAGTQI
+349 
-356 GDAGAQIGNS
+356 GNS
-366 GAQAGNTS
+366 GAQAGNTGVQTGNAS
-374 TQAGNAGAQTGEVS
+374 TQAGNASTQTAS
-388 AQTNG
+388 
-393 TDTQAGNTVTQSVP
+393 
-407 GSADNS
+407 GSDDNS
-413 DLQPVMTDA
+413 DFQQTMTDA

-431 CEAGYFR
+431 YEAGYFR

-449 FATGAI
+449 FATGAV
-455 AAFAGTPGDY
+455 AAFAGNPEDY

-480 WIMDREEA
+480 WIMDREDA
-488 VYWVDTSGMIF
+488 IYWVDTSGMLF
-499 FDQGDEKNTGAAAF
+499 FDQGDERNAGAAAF

-523 SELLESAG
+523 SEFLESVG

-590 VTAEDAVRIFAGG
+590 VTAEDAVRIFAGS

>member
-1 MKKIII
+1 MKKIM
-7 RRAAALCATVIILA
+7 RRAAALCAAVIILA
-21 SGCGSGSEHAAEPD
+21 SGCGSGSEPAAVQD

-40 AKEKIQIEIEY
+40 TIEKIQIEIEY
-51 DGNEVLGDAIRKAAD
+51 DGDEVLGDAIRKAAE
-66 GFNDSQ
+66 GFNESQ
-72 DIYEASVGSAGINLQ
+72 DIYVASVGSTGINLQ
-87 ELAGEPQS
+87 ELAGDSHS
-95 AESLTDEDDKT
+95 AESMTDEVDGT
-106 ESAEGQR
+106 ESAESQQEEDG
-113 DEASG
+113 G
-118 TESTEGQQDEA
+118 IESAESQSE
-129 RGEMNTDDQRDE
+129 ETDGIESVESQSEE
-141 AGGTESAEG
+141 AGGTENAEDLSG
-150 QQDEDGG
+150 
-157 TESAE
+157 
-162 GQQDEADET
+162 
-171 KNAQGLPSDSGQRVG
+171 DSGQHAK

-280 RDNSLNIYAKYR
+280 RDNSLDIYAKYR

-304 VVAMMREQEVLA
+304 VVAMMREQEALA
-316 AQSGS
+316 AQFES
-321 GSESGEAGDAEM
+321 GSESGAEAGDAEM
-333 QSDDAGAQTGE
+333 QADDV
-344 AGTQT
+344 GTQT
-349 GEAGTQI
+349 GDVGTQT
-356 GDAGAQIGNS
+356 GSS
-366 GAQAGNTS
+366 GA
-374 TQAGNAGAQTGEVS
+374 QAGNAGAQTGDVS
-388 AQTNG
+388 AQTSG
-393 TDTQAGNTVTQSVP
+393 VDPQVGNTGTQTAS
-407 GSADNS
+407 GSTDNS
-413 DLQPVMTDA
+413 ALQQTMTDA

-438 MVQHEAYPALD
+438 MVQHEASPALD
-449 FATGAI
+449 FATGAV
-455 AAFAGTPGDY
+455 AAFAGTPEDY
-465 EMATTGVTFDVGAIP
+465 EMATAGVTFDVGTIP
-480 WIMDREEA
+480 WIMDREDA
-488 VYWVDTSGMIF
+488 IYWVDTSGMIF
-499 FDQGDEKNTGAAAF
+499 FDQGDERNAGAAAF

-523 SELLESAG
+523 SEFLESVG

-572 DAKRRE
+572 DPKRRE

-590 VTAEDAVRIFAGG
+590 VTAEDAVRIFAGS

>member
-1 MKKIII
+1 MKKII
-7 RRAAALCATVIILA
+7 RRVAALCAAVIILA
-21 SGCGSGSEHAAEPD
+21 SGCGSGSEPAVTAD

-40 AKEKIQIEIEY
+40 KVEKIQIEIEY
-51 DGNEVLGDAIRKAAD
+51 DGDEVLGDAIRKAAD

-72 DIYEASVGSAGINLQ
+72 DIYEVTVGSAGTDLQ

-95 AESLTDEDDKT
+95 AESLTDEVD
-106 ESAEGQR
+106 R
-113 DEASG
+113 
-118 TESTEGQQDEA
+118 
-129 RGEMNTDDQRDE
+129 
-141 AGGTESAEG
+141 
-150 QQDEDGG
+150 

-162 GQQDEADET
+162 GQQDEASRTENIEGQQDEASGTESIEDQQDEASGAVNSEGQWDEVDET
-171 KNAQGLPSDSGQRVG
+171 ENAEGLPSDSGQHVG

-219 SGKNSLYSIIDSLPE
+219 SGKNSLYTIIDSLPE

-257 VLYYNKTVYDG
+257 IFYYNKTVYDA
-268 LGLSLPQTFSQL
+268 LGLSLPQNFSQL
-280 RDNSLNIYAKYR
+280 RDNSLNIYAKHR

-304 VVAMMREQEVLA
+304 VVAMMREQEMFA
-316 AQSGS
+316 AQAENAD
-321 GSESGEAGDAEM
+321 ESSTENGDEGT
-333 QSDDAGAQTGE
+333 QPGD

-349 GEAGTQI
+349 GDAGTQT
-356 GDAGAQIGNS
+356 AS
-366 GAQAGNTS
+366 VS
-374 TQAGNAGAQTGEVS
+374 T
-388 AQTNG
+388 
-393 TDTQAGNTVTQSVP
+393 D
-407 GSADNS
+407 DS

-422 EVLQFFAGN
+422 EVFQFFAGN

-449 FATGAI
+449 FATGAV

-465 EMATTGVTFDVGAIP
+465 EMASTGVTFDVGAIP
-480 WIMDREEA
+480 WIMDHEDA

-499 FDQGDEKNTGAAAF
+499 FDQGEEKNAGVAAF
-513 AEYLLRDDVC
+513 AEYMLRDDVC
-523 SELLESAG
+523 SEFLESVG

-560 DEIQRADFVLMS
+560 DEISRADFVLMS

-590 VTAEDAVRIFAGG
+590 VTAEDAVRIFAGS

>member
-1 MKKIII
+1 M
-7 RRAAALCATVIILA
+7 RRAAALCTAVMILA
-21 SGCGSGSEHAAEPD
+21 SGCGSGSEPVAMPD

-40 AKEKIQIEIEY
+40 TIEKIQIEIEY
-51 DGNEVLGDAIRKAAD
+51 DGDEVLGDAIRKAAE
-66 GFNDSQ
+66 GFNESQ
-72 DIYEASVGSAGINLQ
+72 DIYVASVGSTGINLQ
-87 ELAGEPQS
+87 ELAGDSHS
-95 AESLTDEDDKT
+95 AESMTDEVDGT
-106 ESAEGQR
+106 ESAESQQEEDG
-113 DEASG
+113 G
-118 TESTEGQQDEA
+118 IESAESQSE
-129 RGEMNTDDQRDE
+129 ETDGIESVESQSEE
-141 AGGTESAEG
+141 AGGTENAEDLLG
-150 QQDEDGG
+150 
-157 TESAE
+157 
-162 GQQDEADET
+162 
-171 KNAQGLPSDSGQRVG
+171 DSGQHAK

-257 VLYYNKTVYDG
+257 VLYYNKTVFDG

-280 RDNSLNIYAKYR
+280 RDNSLDIYAKYR

-304 VVAMMREQEVLA
+304 VVAMMREQEALA
-316 AQSGS
+316 AQFES
-321 GSESGEAGDAEM
+321 GSESGAEAGDAEM
-333 QSDDAGAQTGE
+333 QADDV
-344 AGTQT
+344 GTQT
-349 GEAGTQI
+349 GDVGTQT
-356 GDAGAQIGNS
+356 GSS
-366 GAQAGNTS
+366 GA
-374 TQAGNAGAQTGEVS
+374 QAGNAGAQTGDVS
-388 AQTNG
+388 AQTSG
-393 TDTQAGNTVTQSVP
+393 VDPQVGNTGTQTAS
-407 GSADNS
+407 GSTDNS
-413 DLQPVMTDA
+413 ALQQTMTDA

-438 MVQHEAYPALD
+438 MVQHEASPALD
-449 FATGAI
+449 FATGAV
-455 AAFAGTPGDY
+455 AAFAGTPEDY
-465 EMATTGVTFDVGAIP
+465 EMATAGVTFDVGTIP
-480 WIMDREEA
+480 WIMDREDA
-488 VYWVDTSGMIF
+488 IYWVDTSGMIF
-499 FDQGDEKNTGAAAF
+499 FDQGDERNAGAAAF

-523 SELLESAG
+523 SEFLESVG

-572 DAKRRE
+572 DPKRRE

-590 VTAEDAVRIFAGG
+590 VTAEDAVRIFAGS

>member
-1 MKKIII
+1 MKKII
-7 RRAAALCATVIILA
+7 RRAAAICMAVIILT
-21 SGCGSGSEHAAEPD
+21 SGCGSGSEPVAVPD

-40 AKEKIQIEIEY
+40 TIEKIHIEIEY
-51 DGNEVLGDAIRKAAD
+51 DGDEVLGDAIRKAAD
-66 GFNDSQ
+66 GFNDLQ
-72 DIYEASVGSAGINLQ
+72 DTYEVSVGSAGIDLQ
-87 ELAGEPQS
+87 ELAGDPQS
-95 AESLTDEDDKT
+95 AES
-106 ESAEGQR
+106 QR

-118 TESTEGQQDEA
+118 TENTEDQQDEA
-129 RGEMNTDDQRDE
+129 SGTENTEDQQDEASGTGSAEDQQDE
-141 AGGTESAEG
+141 AGETESAEG
-150 QQDEDGG
+150 LLG
-157 TESAE
+157 
-162 GQQDEADET
+162 
-171 KNAQGLPSDSGQRVG
+171 DSGQRDG
-186 SLTASVV
+186 SLTASVI
-193 FTDDNMAAAYA
+193 FTDDDMAAAYA

-213 TCQGIE
+213 TCQGTE

-246 IFYLPVSVTAP
+246 VFYLPVSVTAP

-280 RDNSLNIYAKYR
+280 RDNSLKIYAKYR

-304 VVAMMREQEVLA
+304 VFAMMREQETLA
-316 AQSGS
+316 AQSES
-321 GSESGEAGDAEM
+321 GSESGVEAG
-333 QSDDAGAQTGE
+333 DAGAQTGD
-344 AGTQT
+344 ASAQT
-349 GEAGTQI
+349 
-356 GDAGAQIGNS
+356 GDAGAQTGDAGTQSGDAGAQTGNS
-366 GAQAGNTS
+366 GAQAGNAGVQTGDAS
-374 TQAGNAGAQTGEVS
+374 TQAGNASTQTAS
-388 AQTNG
+388 
-393 TDTQAGNTVTQSVP
+393 
-407 GSADNS
+407 GSNDNS
-413 DLQPVMTDA
+413 DFQQTMTDA

-449 FATGAI
+449 FATGAV
-455 AAFAGTPGDY
+455 AAFAGTPEDY
-465 EMATTGVTFDVGAIP
+465 EMATAGVTFDVGTIP
-480 WIMDREEA
+480 WIMDREDA

-499 FDQGDEKNTGAAAF
+499 FDQGDERNAGAAAF

-523 SELLESAG
+523 SEFLESIG

-560 DEIQRADFVLMS
+560 DEISRADFVLMS

-590 VTAEDAVRIFAGG
+590 VTAEDAVRIFVGS

>member
-1 MKKIII
+1 M
-7 RRAAALCATVIILA
+7 RRAAALCAAVIILA
-21 SGCGSGSEHAAEPD
+21 SGCGSGSEPAAVQD

-40 AKEKIQIEIEY
+40 TIEKIQIEIEY
-51 DGNEVLGDAIRKAAD
+51 DGDEVLGDAIRKAAE
-66 GFNDSQ
+66 GFNESQ
-72 DIYEASVGSAGINLQ
+72 DIYVASVGSTGINLQ
-87 ELAGEPQS
+87 ELAGDSHS
-95 AESLTDEDDKT
+95 AESMTDEVDGT
-106 ESAEGQR
+106 ESAESQQEEDG
-113 DEASG
+113 G
-118 TESTEGQQDEA
+118 IESAESQSE
-129 RGEMNTDDQRDE
+129 ETDGIESVESQSEE
-141 AGGTESAEG
+141 AGGTENAEDLLG
-150 QQDEDGG
+150 
-157 TESAE
+157 
-162 GQQDEADET
+162 
-171 KNAQGLPSDSGQRVG
+171 DSGQHAK

-280 RDNSLNIYAKYR
+280 RDNSLDIYAKYR

-304 VVAMMREQEVLA
+304 VVAMMREQEALA
-316 AQSGS
+316 AQFES
-321 GSESGEAGDAEM
+321 GSESGAEAGDAEM
-333 QSDDAGAQTGE
+333 QADDVGAQTGDV
-344 AGTQT
+344 GTQT
-349 GEAGTQI
+349 GS
-356 GDAGAQIGNS
+356 S
-366 GAQAGNTS
+366 GA
-374 TQAGNAGAQTGEVS
+374 QAGNAGAQTGDVS
-388 AQTNG
+388 AQTSG
-393 TDTQAGNTVTQSVP
+393 VDPQVGNTGTQTAS
-407 GSADNS
+407 GSTDNS
-413 DLQPVMTDA
+413 ALQQTMTDA

-438 MVQHEAYPALD
+438 MVQHEASPALD
-449 FATGAI
+449 FATGAV
-455 AAFAGTPGDY
+455 AAFAGTPEDY
-465 EMATTGVTFDVGAIP
+465 EMATAGVTFDVGTIP
-480 WIMDREEA
+480 WIMDREDA
-488 VYWVDTSGMIF
+488 IYWVDTSGMIF
-499 FDQGDEKNTGAAAF
+499 FDQGDERNAGAAAF

-523 SELLESAG
+523 SEFLESVG

-572 DAKRRE
+572 DPKRRE

-590 VTAEDAVRIFAGG
+590 VTAEDAVRIFAGS